1 MVRESPSNPQLRKLS
16 GAKITLTV
24 GSKTI
29 LVELYDNSA
38 ANDLLTKLP
47 LSFKISDYAGWDEKL
62 IRLDKKNALSMKDYT
77 GGDDPA
83 IPELGYYEPGN
94 WIALYFG
101 HIGYWSG
108 KIPLGTIHATPD
120 EIKGLQ
126 EGTRVTIDKV
136 VH

>member
-1 MVRESPSNPQLRKLS
+1 MNFWKTPIMLSCIALLAACDNSLAQHSEQSSNQGVTMTRESPSNPQLRKLS
-16 GAKITLTV
+16 GEKIYITV
-24 GSKTI
+24 GSKTM

-62 IRLDKKNALSMKDYT
+62 IRLDRKNALSMKDYT

-94 WIALYFG
+94 
-101 HIGYWSG
+101 
-108 KIPLGTIHATPD
+108 
-120 EIKGLQ
+120 
-126 EGTRVTIDKV
+126 
-136 VH
+136 